1 MNIRNLIIFLFI
13 LSASACER
21 NENFDEEQY
30 KSYIKD
36 KMDCMNMPRP
46 SGLYNY
52 PVLPGMEKWKSFTST
67 QEMIDACEVPT
78 NILQNQTTQAVFE
91 ALWEYP
97 FFFQITYRHNH
108 YQQDFE
114 AVFANT
120 NAYKEFI
127 TRNDAGSCLYSRL
140 LLVNPEVP
148 TPIYSQ
154 GLELFMS
161 QSNFLQQLSTDEK
174 KNIIDIS
181 FKNDSLRQVA
191 INYAENVSREITWLL
206 IGRTLY
212 SENYKP
218 FVDLANNNS
227 QLKSFLETSV
237 INVYTIEE
245 YNDFFSLII
254 SHGQEFIR
262 Q

>member
-1 MNIRNLIIFLFI
+1 MYIRNLIILLLI
-13 LSASACER
+13 LSACSCER
-21 NENFDEEQY
+21 KEDFDEEQY
-30 KSYIKD
+30 MVLIKD
-36 KMDCMNMPRP
+36 KIDCMNMSRP
-46 SGLYNY
+46 EGSYNY
-52 PVLPGMEKWKSFTST
+52 PVLPGMEKWKLFTTT
-67 QEMIDACEVPT
+67 QEMIDACQIPT
-78 NILQNQTTQAVFE
+78 NILERQTTQAVFQGI
-91 ALWEYP
+91 WEYP
-97 FFFQITYRHNH
+97 FFFEITFRHNY

-114 AVFANT
+114 TVFANT
-120 NAYKEFI
+120 NVYKEFI
-127 TRNDAGSCLYSRL
+127 VRKDAGQCLFSRL